1 MRLFIALGIFKC
13 AETDKRG
20 PMPFGFWCAGRW
32 RRLEFRETRSLRDDD
47 RAFQGPSGPVGC
59 SRRNYGV
66 ELVARMDCL
75 GPRSTTWSFE
85 PQGAT
90 AFESP
95 TTGGG
100 PTNSPNVRHT
110 KSDLAPLRRGTGSH
124 VELWSDTGCKECRK
138 DRKRARKCWPQQDRM

>member
-1 MRLFIALGIFKC
+1 MRLFIALSIFKC
-13 AETDKRG
+13 DETDKRG
-20 PMPFGFWCAGRW
+20 PMPLGFWCGRCG
-32 RRLEFRETRSLRDDD
+32 RLEFRETRSLRDDD
-47 RAFQGPSGPVGC
+47 RAFQGPGPVGR
-59 SRRNYGV
+59 RRNYGV

-124 VELWSDTGCKECRK
+124 VELWSDTGCSRK
-138 DRKRARKCWPQQDRM
+138 DRKRARKCWQQDRMR

>member
-1 MRLFIALGIFKC
+1 MGWSWWRGWIAWDPG
-13 AETDKRG
+13 A
-20 PMPFGFWCAGRW
+20 
-32 RRLEFRETRSLRDDD
+32 
-47 RAFQGPSGPVGC
+47 QG
-59 SRRNYGV
+59 
-66 ELVARMDCL
+66 
-75 GPRSTTWSFE
+75 SFE

-124 VELWSDTGCKECRK
+124 VELWSDTVAKNAAGK
-138 DRKRARKCWPQQDRM
+138 DHGSVGGRRNIM